1 MAERKVINGF
11 IVERQQDGRIVTIG
25 PAQTAQSGNA
35 APAPAAAPSVVLP
48 RSMTTDIQNKGRLAD
63 TTGQDISNKVD
74 AAKAPAV
81 VDSAFANAYKTKLEA
96 GEIERRAGQMG
107 LTPDQYAGYRDQ
119 FLQLPRMQSILEN
132 LQVRNKRDFQGMNP
146 LEYLPLA
153 PNTSFD
159 AVSQGLYGPVK
170 AAQGLTSGEL
180 NAAAEQKTQI
190 GLLLPS
196 ASDSDATREAKLQR
210 LEKDLRDGI
219 AKGRT
224 YGFRWP
230 TTYAFEVDDP
240 NKMLSPE
247 TEQAVADTLFDP
259 KLSAADAA
267 KKIYGIASPGV
278 KPSEEDIANTV
289 GYVERVREEMSK
301 DGALWGGIIYR
312 VPEAVKNDKPAPSM
326 TDNFLSGVGDI
337 VKGLGDTVGIV
348 NNPLNATVNAVLG
361 TNLSTDLGTDL
372 REATGLPNI
381 SSPIAR
387 AINEGG
393 SSGFGMGVLAKGGTK
408 VATGLTKEALK
419 RLSATPLTDTFTG
432 ATANTAAELVRQQGG
447 GGVAQ
452 TTAALI
458 AGVPAYGLGRATNRI
473 VNPGE
478 KTAVANAAERQ
489 GILTMP
495 ADVAGPFTRRVTGA
509 AAQLPFSAAPILES
523 AEASVKSAERAVNR
537 NVDNLGGVL
546 SEVEAGNLVTKTGE
560 NVQSAK
566 ILKADEMIKDVNA
579 KAQGVAIAPTSAL
592 KVVDDEIDRLNRNP
606 ETNAA
611 AIAELEK
618 YRSDIAGGS
627 VLQGI
632 RDLKTSLNSK
642 SYNGNIRSTVEQG
655 RNKRIAEALDADIE
669 TSLAAAPEALDAYK
683 SFNKFYTER
692 AGVLD
697 QFDSLLGTGKSGEV
711 LLKDIESL
719 GRGNKGGVEMLRTV
733 LGEMKP
739 VEANQMRA
747 TVIDRLGRQQNNSD
761 FSANTFFTNYGEKMT
776 DDAKDAMF
784 GTDGLRRN
792 LDEIATVAKEM
803 KAAGR
808 FANFSNSGGSVA
820 LGNLGVLSTPVLAD
834 FFMKGADGA
843 ADSLVEGLVGALVL
857 GGTQFTAGK
866 LLASPKFASWLARAP
881 KSNDPLAIRNYTT
894 KLTAIAAAQPELAP
908 DIEAYQ
914 QTVMDATGKIKPKG
928 ALAE

>member
-1 MAERKVINGF
+1 M
-11 IVERQQDGRIVTIG
+11 QDLSQMTTEELLRLRG
-25 PAQTAQSGNA
+25 GNA
-35 APAPAAAPSVVLP
+35 APAPAAAPSVTLP
-48 RSMTTDIQNKGRLAD
+48 RSMTSSIQNQGRLTD
-63 TTGQDISNKVD
+63 TAGKAIDNNV
-74 AAKAPAV
+74 AAATAPAV
-81 VDSAFANAYKTKLEA
+81 VDSAFANAYKTQLEA

-107 LTPDQYAGYRDQ
+107 FTPKEYAAYRDAV
-119 FLQLPRMQSILEN
+119 LELPRFQSILEN
-132 LQVRNKRDFQGMNP
+132 LRARQKRDFQGMNP
-146 LEYLPLA
+146 LEYLPL
-153 PNTSFD
+153 PQNTSFD
-159 AVSQGLYGPVK
+159 AVANRLYGPVK
-170 AAQGLTSGEL
+170 AAQGLTGGEV
-180 NAAAEQKTQI
+180 NAAAEQKMNV
-190 GLLLPS
+190 GSLLPS
-196 ASDSDATREAKLQR
+196 ASDSDATMQTKIQGLNEM
-210 LEKDLRDGI
+210 LRS
-219 AKGRT
+219 ASTKGRE

-230 TTYAFEVDDP
+230 TTYAFEVNDL
-240 NKMLSPE
+240 NQTLSPE
-247 TEQAVADTLFDP
+247 TEQAVADTLFDS
-259 KLSAADAA
+259 KLSTQDAA
-267 KKIYGIASPGV
+267 KRIYELGSPGV
-278 KPSEEDIANTV
+278 KASDADLAETAK
-289 GYVERVREEMSK
+289 YVERVREEMSK
-301 DGALWGGIIYR
+301 PGALWGGVIYR
-312 VPEAVKNDKPAPSM
+312 VPEAVQNDKAGPS
-326 TDNFLSGVGDI
+326 TWDNFLSGVGDI
-337 VKGLGDTVGIV
+337 VKGVGDTVGLV

-381 SSPIAR
+381 SGPIAR

-393 SSGFGMGVLAKGGTK
+393 SSGFGMGVLAKGGAK
-408 VATGLTKEALK
+408 VATGLTEEALK
-419 RLSATPLTDTFTG
+419 RLSATPLTDMFTG
-432 ATANTAAELVRQQGG
+432 ATANTAAELVRQEGG
-447 GGVAQ
+447 GAAAQ
-452 TTAALI
+452 TAAALI
-458 AGVPAYGLGRATNRI
+458 AGVPAYGLGRTTNRI

-546 SEVEAGNLVTKTGE
+546 SEVEAGNLVTSTAENISTAKT
-560 NVQSAK
+560 VQ
-566 ILKADEMIKDVNA
+566 ADKMITDLNT
-579 KAQGVAIAPTSAL
+579 KAQGVNIAPTETLGIIDA
-592 KVVDDEIDRLNRNP
+592 EIDRLNRNP
-606 ETNAA
+606 GTNAE
-611 AIAELEK
+611 AIAELETL
-618 YRSDIAGGS
+618 RGDITGGQ

-632 RDLKTSLNSK
+632 RDLKTTLNAG
-642 SYNGNIRSTVEQG
+642 SYNGKIRSTPDKA
-655 RNKRIAEALDADIE
+655 RNKRIAAALDADIE

-739 VEANQMRA
+739 AEANQMRA

-761 FSANTFFTNYGEKMT
+761 FSADTFFTNYGEKMT

-784 GTDGLRRN
+784 GTGGLRRN

-820 LGNLGVLSTPVLAD
+820 LGNMGVLSTPVLAD

-843 ADSLVEGLVGALVL
+843 ADSLIEGFVGALVL

-881 KSNDPLAIRNYTT
+881 KSNDPLAIRNYAT

>member
-1 MAERKVINGF
+1 MQDLEQLSDEELLRIYNGGG
-11 IVERQQDGRIVTIG
+11 GR
-25 PAQTAQSGNA
+25 A
-35 APAPAAAPSVVLP
+35 APAPAAAPSVTLP
-48 RSMTTDIQNKGRLAD
+48 RSMTSSIQNQGRLTD
-63 TTGQDISNKVD
+63 TTGKAIDNQVAGATAPSMISKAEAD
-74 AAKAPAV
+74 AEKA
-81 VDSAFANAYKTKLEA
+81 
-96 GEIERRAGQMG
+96 
-107 LTPDQYAGYRDQ
+107 
-119 FLQLPRMQSILEN
+119 
-132 LQVRNKRDFQGMNP
+132 
-146 LEYLPLA
+146 
-153 PNTSFD
+153 
-159 AVSQGLYGPVK
+159 
-170 AAQGLTSGEL
+170 
-180 NAAAEQKTQI
+180 
-190 GLLLPS
+190 
-196 ASDSDATREAKLQR
+196 
-210 LEKDLRDGI
+210 
-219 AKGRT
+219 
-224 YGFRWP
+224 
-230 TTYAFEVDDP
+230 
-240 NKMLSPE
+240 
-247 TEQAVADTLFDP
+247 
-259 KLSAADAA
+259 AADAA
-267 KKIYGIASPGV
+267 LAAQQASRFGLTAEQFLSRRDSFDKLPFFEQRLQELDKRYARDFKGISPLEYGSTRSVNKEFDDAAGSLRAYIAGV
-278 KPSEEDIANTV
+278 LGLSGQQFNTPAEQEAFIGTILPSAGDRDGQIESKLVRLREMLSNAQKA
-289 GYVERVREEMSK
+289 GEKYGFAPPEGEAELVEFDTNPDLRV
-301 DGALWGGIIYR
+301 
-312 VPEAVKNDKPAPSM
+312 NDKGQVVNIKTGEIVQLPSAD
-326 TDNFLSGVGDI
+326 TGPSAWDNFLSGVGDI
-337 VKGLGDTVGIV
+337 VKGVGDTVGLV
-348 NNPLNATVNAVLG
+348 TNPLNTAVNTVFG
-361 TNLSTDLGTDL
+361 TNIGTDFGTDL

-381 SSPIAR
+381 SGPIAR

-393 SSGFGMGVLAKGGTK
+393 ASGLGFTGLARGGAK
-408 VATGLTKEALK
+408 VATGLTEEALK
-419 RLSATPLTDTFTG
+419 RLSATPLTDMFTG
-432 ATANTAAELVRQQGG
+432 ATGNTAAEIVRQEGG
-447 GGVAQ
+447 GATAQ
-452 TTAALI
+452 TAAALI
-458 AGVPAYGLGRATNRI
+458 AGVPAYGLGRATNRV

-546 SEVEAGNLVTKTGE
+546 SEVEAGNLVTSTAENISTAKT
-560 NVQSAK
+560 VQ
-566 ILKADEMIKDVNA
+566 ADKMITDLNT
-579 KAQGVAIAPTSAL
+579 KAQGVNIAPTETLGIIDA
-592 KVVDDEIDRLNRNP
+592 EIDRLNRNP
-606 ETNAA
+606 GTNAE
-611 AIAELEK
+611 AIAELETL
-618 YRSDIAGGS
+618 RGDITGGQ

-632 RDLKTSLNSK
+632 RDLKTTLNAG
-642 SYNGNIRSTVEQG
+642 SYNGKIRSTPDKA
-655 RNKRIAEALDADIE
+655 RNKRIAAALDADIE

-683 SFNKFYTER
+683 SFNTFYTER

-747 TVIDRLGRQQNNSD
+747 TVIDRLGREQNNSD

-784 GTDGLRRN
+784 GTGGLRRN

-820 LGNLGVLSTPVLAD
+820 LGNMGVLSTPVLAD

-843 ADSLVEGLVGALVL
+843 ADSLIEGFVGALVL

-881 KSNDPLAIRNYTT
+881 KSNDPLAIRNYAT

-914 QTVMDATGKIKPKG
+914 QSVMDATGKIKPKG